1 MLKRLRSP
9 LLILGIVLSAV
20 VCGAVVLVLR
30 FSQPQ
35 TVELPVAID
44 DIEPGTAINPK
55 LFRLEEVSGLSSESL
70 DAYVTKEEFLGDYN
84 GLPALETI
92 YAGSPILKAQMPDPD
107 DPDVGIWRQKRL
119 TLLLKDPENVVYPIP
134 VSADQVGNYIYTGDY
149 VDVVFTLG
157 RVAMSEFEHSE
168 KVEVPDL
175 PMPGATL
182 PTTPTVPTA
191 PPVTTIKAD
200 EWVTTTL
207 SMPVAKVILPNVHVL
222 KVEREVQR
230 SSASASVGTG
240 DDSEPVVI
248 EGDVVRLYVELSRAD
263 AEVLSFVLHNGAL
276 NLPARAEPSDTTTEG
291 YFWEDFV
298 DALFADRDME
308 ELEALDKDE

>member
-9 LLILGIVLSAV
+9 LLILGILLAAI
-20 VCGAVVLVLR
+20 VCGAVVLVVR

-44 DIEPGTAINPK
+44 DIEPGTAINPQ
-55 LFRLEEVSGLSSESL
+55 LFRLEEVSGLSPESL
-70 DAYVTKEEFLGDYN
+70 AAYVSKEEFLGAYN
-84 GLPALETI
+84 GLPTLETI

-107 DPDVGIWRQKRL
+107 DPDVGSWRQKRL
-119 TLLLKDPENVVYPIP
+119 TLLLKDPANVVYPIP
-134 VSADQVGNYIYTGDY
+134 VSADQVGNYIFAGDY

-168 KVEVPDL
+168 KVEAPDL
-175 PMPGATL
+175 EMPGASL
-182 PTTPTVPTA
+182 PTTPTVPS
-191 PPVTTIKAD
+191 VTKIRVD
-200 EWVTTTL
+200 QWVTTTL

-240 DDSEPVVI
+240 GDTEPVVI
-248 EGDVVRLYVELSRAD
+248 EGDVVRLYVELSRED
-263 AEVLSFVLHNGAL
+263 VEVLSFALHNGAL
-276 NLPARAEPSDTTTEG
+276 NLPARAEPSDATTEG

-298 DALFADRDME
+298 DALFTDRD
-308 ELEALDKDE
+308 LEAPDAGE